1 MLKKNFET
9 VLVFTPVLS
18 DADQRK
24 AVKDYVDFLKEQGA
38 EILEE
43 DFWGMRQLAYPI
55 KKKTTGIYFVTEYIT
70 TGEIVDLLEV
80 KCKRDTGILR
90 FLTVRLDKFSM
101 EYNEKKRQGLVG
113 KNRKKTPEEKE
124 KEAARKA
131 ADEAKKEAKNG
142 NNRGKRNDSNKPK
155 PKAS

>member
-1 MLKKNFET
+1 MRKNYET

-24 AVKDYVDFLKEQGA
+24 AVKDYVDFLKEKGA

-55 KKKTTGIYFVTEYIT
+55 QKKTTGIYFVTEYIT
-70 TGEIVDLLEV
+70 EGEVVDLLEI
-80 KCKRDTGILR
+80 KCKRDVNALR
-90 FLTVRLDKFSM
+90 FLTVRLDKYSK

-113 KNRKKTPEEKE
+113 RNRKKTPEEKE
-124 KEAARKA
+124 REAAQKA
-131 ADEAKKEAKNG
+131 KENESKDKKT
-142 NNRGKRNDSNKPK
+142 PK
-155 PKAS
+155 KAS